1 MSLPLLLATKTLDL
15 PQLDLGRR
23 FVTPL
28 DGLVVEATQVNPE
41 RLVLSHEGIHI
52 DSLSHLKAGGANG
65 FIMHHDVVEFATD
78 RNVTEGANVHISSPA
93 AVKSAR
99 LEPPQDMSILRVEG
113 LDVTVNLIV
122 FYLLHSNIQA

>member
-65 FIMHHDVVEFATD
+65 FIMHHDVVEFVTD
-78 RNVTEGANVHISSPA
+78 RHVTKGKNVHISSPV

-99 LEPPQDMSILRVEG
+99 LESPQDMSSLRVEG
-113 LDVTVNLIV
+113 IDVVNLVV